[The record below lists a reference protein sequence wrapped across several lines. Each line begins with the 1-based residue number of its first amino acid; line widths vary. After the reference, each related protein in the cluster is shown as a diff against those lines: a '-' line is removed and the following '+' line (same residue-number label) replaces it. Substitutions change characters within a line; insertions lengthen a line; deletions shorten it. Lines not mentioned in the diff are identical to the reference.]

1 MGAHQGAEQ
10 GTCAFV
16 PSLGREGEQGAF
28 THKQHPVRGGAMPDR
43 FRAVLHILDGGNG
56 RARGMVLHSVHR
68 RAAQGQ
74 DPLGHRFN
82 VVVEVGAKHSEL
94 ALKFKELRALDIP
107 MKAACVVVEDM

>member
-10 GTCAFV
+10 GTCARG

-43 FRAVLHILDGGNG
+43 FCAVLHVLDGGNG
-56 RARGMVLHSVHR
+56 GARGMVLHGVQW
-68 RAAQGQ
+68 RAAQCY

-82 VVVEVGAKHSEL
+82 VVVEVSAKRSEL
-94 ALKFKELRALDIP
+94 ALKFKDR
-107 MKAACVVVEDM
+107 